1 MLQTKKFR
9 TILISIFA
17 GLVVIFSASYLFN
30 KKEVI
35 ENPTGKQIGLAVG
48 KSEELNDP
56 AKTDQD
62 DDGLFDWEEN
72 LWGTDP
78 TKTDS
83 NDDGIDDLAEV
94 QKRKEQVRAGDFSSL
109 PEENTNNETEKFSKN
124 FLLAYTAALEQ
135 GKELDDNFINS
146 LSERFSQI
154 SAIEPFFTL
163 EDITVSGS
171 GQVAED
177 KYTDEI
183 FDLAETYKDSKM
195 GEEIGII
202 ASIED
207 QEQDQS
213 QNLKEELV
221 KISEDYK
228 SFAEAAQ
235 KITVPE
241 DLSSS
246 HLDLINSLHG
256 MGTALGDFDDSGS
269 DPVKTI
275 LALKKY
281 KYWNDTFASTF
292 KTLRG
297 L

>member
-1 MLQTKKFR
+1 MHKKFT

-17 GLVVIFSASYLFN
+17 GLVIIFSASYLFN
-30 KKEVI
+30 KKEVV
-35 ENPTGKQIGLAVG
+35 ENPTGKQIGLAVN
-48 KSEELNDP
+48 KNEELNDP

-62 DDGLFDWEEN
+62 GDGLFDWEEN

-78 TKTDS
+78 TKIDS
-83 NDDGIDDLAEV
+83 NDDGIDDFTEV
-94 QKRKEQVRAGDFSSL
+94 QKRKEQVRSGDFSSL
-109 PEENTNNETEKFSKN
+109 PEENTNNETEKFSRD

-135 GKELDDNFINS
+135 GEELDDNFIES
-146 LSERFSQI
+146 LSERFSQT

-163 EDITVSGS
+163 EDITVSGN
-171 GQVAED
+171 GQEAED
-177 KYTDEI
+177 KYTGEI
-183 FDLAETYKDSKM
+183 FDLAETYKNSRM

-202 ASIED
+202 ARIEQGED
-207 QEQDQS
+207 
-213 QNLKEELV
+213 LKEELS

-235 KITVPE
+235 KIVAPE
-241 DLSSS
+241 DSSSS

-256 MGTALGDFDDSGS
+256 MGTALEDFNNDT
-269 DPVKTI
+269 DPIKTI

-281 KYWNDTFASTF
+281 KYWNDLFASTF